1 MGFFITC
8 RGCWLNGDWWR
19 FYYRQ
24 NCSLKRLDDDG
35 LSLKGGS
42 SMRDGH
48 RGNERFRLN
57 GNLGAKLNGP
67 LRCLEKLCC
76 VNKCV
81 ILLQIEEEWFKEGN
95 ECTSPTFWLAGP
107 LGRLRLSKA
116 ACVRADRQRRGLRMP
131 GDWRQCLVLQK
142 KNIENKKKKL
152 ANIAA

>member
-1 MGFFITC
+1 MPSAICWSFVSMQRGLQYSLKYTTHCNKNVINIIIKNYQAYQNILLHIRLKCGRMGFFITC

-95 ECTSPTFWLAGP
+95 
-107 LGRLRLSKA
+107 
-116 ACVRADRQRRGLRMP
+116 
-131 GDWRQCLVLQK
+131 
-142 KNIENKKKKL
+142 
-152 ANIAA
+152 